1 MARVSLKSAQVEHKA
16 TQTRRLH
23 LITTCS
29 MVKNATP
36 AVTSKLTIAVSIEVQ
51 LMLFNQSIPCSPF
64 PYGADT
70 VPI

>member
-1 MARVSLKSAQVEHKA
+1 
-16 TQTRRLH
+16 
-23 LITTCS
+23 

-36 AVTSKLTIAVSIEVQ
+36 AVTSELTITVSIEVQ